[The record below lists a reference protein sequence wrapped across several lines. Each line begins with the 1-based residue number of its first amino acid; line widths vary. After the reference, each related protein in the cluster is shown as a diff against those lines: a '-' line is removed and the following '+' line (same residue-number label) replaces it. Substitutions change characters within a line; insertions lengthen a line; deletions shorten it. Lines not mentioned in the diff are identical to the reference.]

1 MESLQERKARAEKEL
16 REIAALES
24 QHAILNKEAEKN
36 ELLERLLTD
45 LRDAPLGCALP
56 LSSIAHV
63 KSVFRQ
69 PACKGE
75 LCAFYDTCAQI
86 VSLTGKASPIKR
98 QGKASGEKHK
108 LAEIKMNTK
117 REKGKITYSQEG
129 RVEHSFTVKDGEN
142 WKSFT
147 DRIKTGLQELN
158 YILSTGQIQ
167 GIGHKGAGNKYEK
180 LVMGK

>member
-1 MESLQERKARAEKEL
+1 MESLQERKGKLEKEM
-16 REIAALES
+16 REIEALEKAQS
-24 QHAILNKEAEKN
+24 IREN
-36 ELLERLLTD
+36 ESKKIEQIERLLTD
-45 LRDAPLGCALP
+45 LRDQPLGCALP
-56 LSSIAHV
+56 LSSVAHV

-69 PACKGE
+69 AACKGE
-75 LCAFYDTCAQI
+75 LCAFHDTCAQI
-86 VSLTGKASPIKR
+86 ISLTGKASPVKS

-108 LAEIKMNTK
+108 LAEIKMSTK